1 MTDRDVPS
9 TDPILTRPW
18 GRYGPRAARIVHTEP
33 LGEGATLVD
42 LAAECST
49 DPAPGQYLQ
58 LVAPG
63 TGEVPAAVA
72 SVPNYDGRMSVLVRD
87 VGGPAT
93 TVRQASP
100 GDEVGIRGPFG
111 KGFGRVAPGEDD
123 LLLVARGPDL
133 AVLRPFVQRALAATD
148 GSDEL
153 TLLYAPG
160 SAPDDVFRDDLERW
174 RHHES
179 VGVHQ
184 TDVVHRNGGA
194 TAALGDLV
202 ADVTLDPSGTVALV
216 GGSATYDAV
225 SGALA
230 DRGLTGE
237 RVLVSMADRMA
248 CGVGACG
255 RCQDGEHSVCRQG
268 PVVDGYTAE
277 ARADAG

>member
-1 MTDRDVPS
+1 MTDRDVPT

-33 LGEGATLVD
+33 LGDGATLVD

-49 DPAPGQYLQ
+49 DPVPGQYLQ

-63 TGEVPAAVA
+63 TGEMPAAVA

-87 VGGPAT
+87 VGAPAT
-93 TVRQASP
+93 AVREASP
-100 GDEVGIRGPFG
+100 GDEVGVRGPFG
-111 KGFGRVAPGEDD
+111 RGFERVAPDEDD

-148 GSDEL
+148 GYDDL

-174 RHHES
+174 RHHDS
-179 VGVHQ
+179 VDVHQ
-184 TDVVHRNGGA
+184 TDVVRRNGEDTA
-194 TAALGDLV
+194 TLGDLV
-202 ADVTLDPSGTVALV
+202 AEADLDPSGTLTLV
-216 GGSATYDAV
+216 GGSTTYDAV
-225 SGALA
+225 SDALA
-230 DRGLTGE
+230 ERGLAGE
-237 RVLVSMADRMA
+237 RTLVSMADRMV

-255 RCQDGEHSVCRQG
+255 RCRDGEHSVCRHG
-268 PVVDGYTAE
+268 PVVDGRTVE